1 MVSETLVSA
10 ELSAGQL
17 DAIDV
22 YWMAQALR
30 LASHASSI
38 GEVPVGAV
46 LVHEGKVIGQGY
58 NCPIAQHDPT
68 AHAEIQAVR
77 DACVQQQNYR
87 LPEQTTL
94 YVTLEPCTQCVGAL
108 VHARVQRVVFAATE
122 PRAGSLVS
130 ARQLMQHG
138 FYNHYF
144 GYTGGVLANES
155 RQLLRDFFKQ
165 RRQSSTST
173 RLLATTDDSLTPR

>member
-1 MVSETLVSA
+1 MNESSKLA
-10 ELSAGQL
+10 LDLELKKSS
-17 DAIDV
+17 DEDIH
-22 YWMAQALR
+22 WMAQALR
-30 LASHASSI
+30 LAGQAAAL

-46 LVHEGKVIGQGY
+46 LVHDGKIIGQGY

-68 AHAEIQAVR
+68 AHAEIQAIR
-77 DACVQQQNYR
+77 AACLQQKNYR

-108 VHARVQRVVFAATE
+108 VHARVARVVFAAYE

-130 ARQLMQHG
+130 ARQLMQQG

-144 GYTGGVLANES
+144 SVVGGVLADES
-155 RQLLRDFFKQ
+155 RQLLREFFKQ
-165 RRQSSTST
+165 RRQNLSISPSSAAST
-173 RLLATTDDSLTPR
+173 

>member
-1 MVSETLVSA
+1 MSESNKLPLDL
-10 ELSAGQL
+10 ELKKSS
-17 DAIDV
+17 DEDIH
-22 YWMAQALR
+22 WMTHALR
-30 LASHASSI
+30 LASHAASL

>member
-1 MVSETLVSA
+1 MNESSELA
-10 ELSAGQL
+10 LDLELKKSS
-17 DAIDV
+17 DEDIH
-22 YWMAQALR
+22 WMTHALR
-30 LASHASSI
+30 LASHAASL

-68 AHAEIQAVR
+68 AHAEIQAIR
-77 DACVQQQNYR
+77 AACLQQKNYR

-108 VHARVQRVVFAATE
+108 VHARVARVVFAATE

-165 RRQSSTST
+165 RRQSLTST